1 MVVTITLLWARAT
14 ASLITHLTLPWD
26 HRGKWCVFSIDMTAG
41 LIKNLQNHKSLLV
54 PRLVMQVM
62 KKPKVLLKEQ
72 YKSCPNGILSVRK

>member
-26 HRGKWCVFSIDMTAG
+26 QRGKWCMFSIDMTAG

-62 KKPKVLLKEQ
+62 KKPKILLKEQ
-72 YKSCPNGILSVRK
+72 CKSCPNGILSVRK